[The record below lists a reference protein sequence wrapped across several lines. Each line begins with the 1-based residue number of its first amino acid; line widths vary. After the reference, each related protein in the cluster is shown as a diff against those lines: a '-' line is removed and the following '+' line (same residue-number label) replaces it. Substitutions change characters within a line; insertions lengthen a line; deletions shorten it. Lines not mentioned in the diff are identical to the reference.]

1 MLALLLALQGAVSPE
16 ATDSLPQVTLVE
28 ALQRAARLDP
38 NYVAALGQVDNAVWA
53 RRNAFAV
60 FILPSITLS
69 TTATQNTPN
78 FFNFGTLQ
86 PERYAVQ
93 STITASYD
101 VFTGGQKVAEL
112 TRSAAGLDSAHAN
125 ELAARFAT
133 AMQTESTY
141 YAVLESTELDRVAR
155 DRLRRAR
162 EQLGVARARV
172 SSGAAVSTDSLNL
185 RLELTRALVGQLQ
198 RQSVLR
204 VARLELGRRIGA
216 AGPVDAAPLD
226 TAPAPELPI
235 TLADAISQSAD
246 QGPQYRAA
254 RASERAARAV
264 YRSRL
269 GEYLP
274 HAAVTFNALAFDT
287 RFYPKLVYRTSLTL
301 TVSFPVWNNC
311 QRELALSIA
320 RASRDFAQDVRQDM
334 DRAVQ
339 HDVTAAYDAY
349 VTTRAT
355 ADLAIQG
362 LAVARESFRVQQTR
376 YSSGATTILDLLDAE
391 VNLSQAEADL
401 VQARYG
407 TRLALAGLESILGK
421 RLFTDKG
428 TPRCRT
434 ARLLS

>member
-1 MLALLLALQGAVSPE
+1 MLVLLLALQGAVSSAQAP
-16 ATDSLPQVTLVE
+16 TDSLPQVTLVE

-53 RRNAFAV
+53 RRSAFSV
-60 FILPSITLS
+60 FVLPSITLA
-69 TTATQNTPN
+69 TTATRSNPP
-78 FFNFGTLQ
+78 FFNFGTLR
-86 PERYAVQ
+86 PEKNSVQ
-93 STITASYD
+93 ASITASYD
-101 VFTGGQKVAEL
+101 LFTGGQKFAEL
-112 TRSAAGLDSAHAN
+112 SRSGAALESAHAG
-125 ELAARFAT
+125 ELQQRFITALFTESDYYNVLAT
-133 AMQTESTY
+133 A
-141 YAVLESTELDRVAR
+141 ELDRVAR

-185 RLELTRALVGQLQ
+185 RLEMTRAQVLQLA
-198 RQSVLR
+198 RGSALR

-226 TAPAPELPI
+226 STPAPELPI
-235 TLADAISQSAD
+235 TLADAISQAAA
-246 QGPQYRAA
+246 QGPSYRQAA
-254 RASERAARAV
+254 AVERAASAI

-269 GEYLP
+269 GAYLP
-274 HAAVTFNALAFDT
+274 HATLSWTGVGFDNKFVPSGAKFT
-287 RFYPKLVYRTSLTL
+287 QLSLGI
-301 TVSFPVWNNC
+301 SFPVFDNGH
-311 QRELALSIA
+311 RELALSQA
-320 RASRDFAQDVRQDM
+320 RVNRDVARSVREDM

-355 ADLAIQG
+355 ADLALEG
-362 LAVARESFRVQQTR
+362 LVVARESFRVQQTR

-428 TPRCRT
+428 TP
-434 ARLLS
+434 